1 MSRVHKMKIN
11 LFEPHIDKSEEK
23 AVLDVLRKKFWAS
36 GSGIGHVRKFEK
48 EFKRYV
54 GSNETVAVN
63 SGTAALNIAVSLLD
77 VKGKEVILP
86 SLSFVST
93 ANCILMNGG
102 KPKFADVNPETLC
115 IEPDEIRKLVSK
127 KTKAIIPVHF
137 GGMPCDMETIL
148 EISQK
153 NKIKVIEDA
162 AHATGSIFNKRKI
175 GSHGFAVCFSFHPV
189 KNLAMP
195 TGGLIAIN
203 DVNHDRIRGKIEAMR
218 WCGITDRED
227 DNYEVKELGN
237 NYYMNEISAAIGIEQ
252 LRKLE
257 KMNSIRK
264 KIAKN
269 YSSEI
274 ELNEK
279 MPYTNNCAYHLY
291 WICVKNREKLRREL
305 SRKGIQT
312 GTHYKPIHKFNLY
325 KKSHSLP
332 ITESV
337 GKQIITLP
345 MHPNLKENEIDK
357 IISVIN
363 KFTK

>member
-1 MSRVHKMKIN
+1 MKIN
-11 LFEPHIDKSEEK
+11 LFEPHIGKSEEK

-36 GSGIGHVRKFEK
+36 GSGIGHVREFEK
-48 EFKRYV
+48 KFKKFV
-54 GSNETVAVN
+54 GSDETIAVN

-102 KPKFADVNPETLC
+102 KPKFADINPDTLC
-115 IEPDEIRKLVSK
+115 IEPNAIRKLITK

-137 GGMPCDMETIL
+137 GGMACDMKEIL
-148 EISQK
+148 KISK
-153 NKIKVIEDA
+153 KYKIKIIEDA

-203 DVNHDRIRGKIEAMR
+203 DVNHKNLRNKIDAMR
-218 WCGITDRED
+218 WCGITNRKE
-227 DNYEVKELGN
+227 DNYEIKELGN

-257 KMNSIRK
+257 KMNSVRK
-264 KIAKN
+264 KIAKR
-269 YSSEI
+269 YFSEI
-274 ELNEK
+274 KLDEK
-279 MPYTNNCAYHLY
+279 MPYTKNCSYHLY
-291 WICVKNREKLRREL
+291 WICVKNREKLRKEL
-305 SRKGIQT
+305 DSKGIQT
-312 GTHYKPIHKFNLY
+312 GTHYKPIHKFSLY
-325 KKSHSLP
+325 KKSLSLP

-337 GKQIITLP
+337 GKTIITLP
-345 MHPNLKENEIDK
+345 MHPNLKENEIDR